1 MEIVVAN
8 TKKTLLYP
16 ELHLVTIFPYLPVK
30 IISYLLVTHNE
41 DARFHPQLLDSS
53 QCFEKHPFTC
63 LVPVSSS
70 WGPLKILI
78 LAYDEP
84 NLREPYPLCSV
95 DAGTMCC
102 E

>member
-8 TKKTLLYP
+8 TKKNLLYQ

-30 IISYLLVTHNE
+30 IISYLLVTHSE

-53 QCFEKHPFTC
+53 QCFEKQPFTC

-78 LAYDEP
+78 F
-84 NLREPYPLCSV
+84 SI
-95 DAGTMCC
+95 
-102 E
+102 